1 MMKAGYRVPGKEQ
14 PRHNQQSA
22 IVASTAQRR
31 RRLSATV
38 FRQPAR
44 GFTLLE
50 VLIAVVLLGI
60 LVAALYGS
68 YFTVLKARERSA
80 QGMEE
85 RRELGGTLD
94 LLRREIDAARY
105 IRGDKL
111 LRFIVE
117 DRDSFGRP
125 ASNLELTTLAPPAP
139 LVAGSKESG
148 VIDVQYR
155 MVEKDEQKLILTRK
169 EQDILLVSTAVPAYP
184 QMERISSF
192 LVECSN
198 DGSKWVKS
206 WDATLNGGLPKI
218 VRITVQVEEQEGQL
232 VEFSVYAFPRV
243 TPS

>member
-1 MMKAGYRVPGKEQ
+1 L
-14 PRHNQQSA
+14 SA
-22 IVASTAQRR
+22 ISRNK
-31 RRLSATV
+31 
-38 FRQPAR
+38 

-60 LVAALYGS
+60 LTAALYGS

-85 RRELGGTLD
+85 RRELGNTLD

-105 IRGDKL
+105 VAGDQR
-111 LRFIVE
+111 LRFVVE

-125 ASNLELTTLAPPAP
+125 ASNLELTTLAPPSP
-139 LVAGSKESG
+139 LVAGRKESG

-155 MVEKDEQKLILTRK
+155 MVEKEKQQLILTRR
-169 EQDILLVSTAVPAYP
+169 EQDILLESTAVPAYP

-198 DGSKWVKS
+198 DGSNWVKS
-206 WDATLNGGLPKI
+206 WDTRLNGRLPKF
-218 VRITVQVEEQEGQL
+218 VRITVQVEEQEGQP
-232 VEFSVYAFPRV
+232 VQFSVYAAPRV
-243 TPS
+243 SPQ

>member
-1 MMKAGYRVPGKEQ
+1 L
-14 PRHNQQSA
+14 SA
-22 IVASTAQRR
+22 ISRNG
-31 RRLSATV
+31 RLLKSAG
-38 FRQPAR
+38 

-60 LVAALYGS
+60 LAAALYGS

-85 RRELGGTLD
+85 RRELGNTLD

-105 IRGDKL
+105 ISGDQ
-111 LRFIVE
+111 RFRFVVE

-139 LVAGSKESG
+139 LGAALKESG

-155 MVEKDEQKLILTRK
+155 MVEQENQQLILTRK
-169 EQDILLVSTAVPAYP
+169 EQDILVQSTTVPAYP

-192 LVECSN
+192 LVECSS
-198 DGSKWVKS
+198 DGSNWVKS
-206 WDATLNGGLPKI
+206 WDTKLNGRLPKY
-218 VRITVQVEEQEGQL
+218 VRITVQVEEQEGQP
-232 VEFSVYAFPRV
+232 VQFSIYAAPRV
-243 TPS
+243 TGS

>member
-1 MMKAGYRVPGKEQ
+1 M
-14 PRHNQQSA
+14 SA
-22 IVASTAQRR
+22 ISRNSR
-31 RRLSATV
+31 FLKNV
-38 FRQPAR
+38 FHQPAR

-60 LVAALYGS
+60 LTAALYGS

-85 RRELGGTLD
+85 RRELGNTLD

-105 IRGDKL
+105 NSSDQR

-125 ASNLELTTLAPPAP
+125 ASNLELTTLAPQSP
-139 LVAGSKESG
+139 LGGGFKESG

-155 MVEKDEQKLILTRK
+155 MVEKEKQQLILTRK
-169 EQDILLVSTAVPAYP
+169 EQDILLDSTMTVPAYP
-184 QMERISSF
+184 QMEKISSF
-192 LVECSN
+192 LVECSS
-198 DGSKWVKS
+198 DGATWLKS
-206 WDATLNGGLPKI
+206 WDTSLNGGLPKY

-232 VEFSVYAFPRV
+232 VQFSVYAAPRV
-243 TPS
+243 TGS

>member
-1 MMKAGYRVPGKEQ
+1 L
-14 PRHNQQSA
+14 SA
-22 IVASTAQRR
+22 ISRN
-31 RRLSATV
+31 
-38 FRQPAR
+38 R

-80 QGMEE
+80 EGMEA
-85 RRELGGTLD
+85 RRELGNTLD
-94 LLRREIDAARY
+94 LLRREIDSALY
-105 IRGDKL
+105 TSGDKR

-139 LVAGSKESG
+139 LGGGRKESG

-155 MVEKDEQKLILTRK
+155 MVEREQQRLILTRT
-169 EQDILLVSTAVPAYP
+169 EQDILLESTAVPAYP

-192 LVECSN
+192 LVECSS
-198 DGSKWVKS
+198 DGSKWDKS
-206 WDATLNGGLPKI
+206 WDTALNGRLPKI
-218 VRITVQVEEQEGQL
+218 VRITVQVEEQEGQPA
-232 VEFSVYAFPRV
+232 EFSVYAAPRV
-243 TPS
+243 VGP

>member
-1 MMKAGYRVPGKEQ
+1 L
-14 PRHNQQSA
+14 SA
-22 IVASTAQRR
+22 ISRN
-31 RRLSATV
+31 
-38 FRQPAR
+38 R

-60 LVAALYGS
+60 LAAALYGS

-85 RRELGGTLD
+85 RRELGNTLD

-105 IRGDKL
+105 ISGDQRLK
-111 LRFIVE
+111 FIVE

-125 ASNLELTTLAPPAP
+125 ASNLELTTLAPPSP
-139 LVAGSKESG
+139 IGGGLKESG

-155 MVEKDEQKLILTRK
+155 MVEKENQQLILTRK
-169 EQDILLVSTAVPAYP
+169 ERDILLESTTVPDYP

-206 WDATLNGGLPKI
+206 WDTALNGGLPLY

-232 VEFSVYAFPRV
+232 VQFSVYASPRV
-243 TPS
+243 TG

>member
-1 MMKAGYRVPGKEQ
+1 M
-14 PRHNQQSA
+14 SA
-22 IVASTAQRR
+22 ILRN
-31 RRLSATV
+31 
-38 FRQPAR
+38 R

-60 LVAALYGS
+60 LTATLYGS

-85 RRELGGTLD
+85 RRELGNTLD

-105 IRGDKL
+105 TSSDQR

-117 DRDSFGRP
+117 DRDSFGQP

-139 LVAGSKESG
+139 LGGGFKESG
-148 VIDVQYR
+148 VIDVQYL
-155 MVEKDEQKLILTRK
+155 MVEKENQKLILTRK
-169 EQDILLVSTAVPAYP
+169 EQDILLDSTTMPAYP

-192 LVECSN
+192 LVECSS

-206 WDATLNGGLPKI
+206 WDTALNGGLPKY

-232 VEFSVYAFPRV
+232 VQFSVYAFPRV
-243 TPS
+243 TGS

>member
-1 MMKAGYRVPGKEQ
+1 
-14 PRHNQQSA
+14 
-22 IVASTAQRR
+22 
-31 RRLSATV
+31 
-38 FRQPAR
+38 
-44 GFTLLE
+44 LE

-105 IRGDKL
+105 ISNDQRLK
-111 LRFIVE
+111 FVVE

-139 LVAGSKESG
+139 LVAGRKESG

-155 MVEKDEQKLILTRK
+155 MVEQEKEQLILTRK
-169 EQDILLVSTAVPAYP
+169 EQDLLLASTTVPAYP

-192 LVECSN
+192 LVECST

-206 WDATLNGGLPKI
+206 WDTALNGRLPKY

-232 VEFSVYAFPRV
+232 VQFSVYAAPRV
-243 TPS
+243 TGS